1 MKKISARA
9 YFFKK
14 MIDWFFVGLFIIFLL
29 LMWTLYKGPI
39 SVPYLKP
46 YIVQALNY
54 DENDYK
60 IEIGDVNIEL
70 VRSIQPVRVTA
81 NKVAVTKKDDMMSIK
96 APKLYLSFS
105 LRALLKGIIAP
116 SDVSL
121 INPSVYIYTSYGV
134 EEESKHEGNRKKL
147 QFYVERLKEFLYR
160 YNSEDKIYPESY
172 VNNITVS
179 GGELEFNEVD
189 YGRQWV
195 LSDVNFEFNRKL
207 INMEINANAL
217 VNIND
222 KIASVGFESEYHAA
236 SDTMDIEI
244 YFSDLIISD
253 FISTFNETT
262 EDNIFSMMAIEVPVN
277 GKINTKL
284 KLTDILQH
292 PEEVQDYINTAV
304 EKIDFELDGGHGFVS
319 FNGDEKYNYDID
331 DLLLEGKMV
340 GGIDE
345 IHIDNAELKMGGQK
359 AVISVDVNGLETFY
373 MEQTPRDTAV
383 NIKVK
388 VDKFP
393 FEELSRFWPRYLA
406 EPAWEWCKD
415 GLIGGYAQNAVF
427 SFDFGY
433 RRQTEDWG
441 LLSLKGTA
449 RLNDVDLFYLEG
461 MPIVHNLYGT
471 AHFSEHNILID
482 VDKGVSDGVII
493 TGGKVDLYD
502 LDKED
507 NFIKIGLIGNSSV
520 KDALKLIDNQPLGFT
535 SEMGLQPDT
544 IEGNVE
550 VKLNLDFELRQD
562 LDTKDIKVDVAAD
575 LHNIV
580 LNELVPQHKITADK
594 MQLKV
599 NSAGWNLGGNCNFDD
614 IPVTLTMDEK
624 FADKQYKSKCHISF
638 IYDEK
643 IQSNFGINLKILQA
657 PSLTGTALVNADIV
671 VKENNQID
679 VNMTADLKNMK
690 MDYAYFGL
698 VKQIGEPAEVKA
710 NIKIDKDK
718 VISVPNMSLSKSG
731 FSVSGNVGMYPS
743 GRVRVIDV
751 SKINSPRTSATAKVN
766 LTDSDS
772 PSFKIDV
779 SGESYDLRPLFDKMD
794 DKNDDKTKDNPSVQE
809 NEDDGLEKVNNT
821 DVSIAVSHLWT
832 NDTTPIQNF
841 TGNAKL
847 RHGIGIHELNML
859 GNFGIDR
866 SIKLNLSYMPRG
878 DKEHYLT
885 VESNNAGGTLKVLR
899 LYENM
904 VGGTLKLEARRSADK
919 KFTGHAM
926 VRDFSIQNA
935 PVVAKILS
943 VASFTGMLDLLK
955 GDGLTF
961 THFSAPFEYQ
971 YKILKLKHA
980 RAEGNVVGLTA
991 IGLYNRATDDVRLH
1005 GVIAPAYSLNRFLG
1019 KIPVVGNL
1027 LASKDGTIFAAD
1039 YKAEGSAKDV
1049 EVDVNSLSIL
1059 SPNSMKEW
1067 YNENFGNEDEM

>member
-70 VRSIQPVRVTA
+70 VRSIQPLRVTA
-81 NKVAVTKKDDMMSIK
+81 NNIAVTKKDDTMSIE

-105 LRALLKGIIAP
+105 LRALMKGIIAP

-121 INPSVYIYTSYGV
+121 VNPTAYIYASYGV
-134 EEESKHEGNRKKL
+134 EEGAENKGSRKKL
-147 QFYVERLKEFLYR
+147 QFYVEQLKEFLDN
-160 YNSEDKIYPESY
+160 YNSDDKIYPESY
-172 VNNITVS
+172 VNNIAIT

-207 INMEINANAL
+207 INMQINANAL

-236 SDTMDIEI
+236 SDMLDVEI
-244 YFSDLIISD
+244 YFSDLVISD
-253 FISTFNETT
+253 FMSTFNETT
-262 EDNIFSMMAIEVPVN
+262 EENIFSMMSIEVPVN
-277 GKINTKL
+277 GKISTTL
-284 KLTDILQH
+284 KLTDVLQH
-292 PEEVQDYINTAV
+292 PSEVQDYIDGAV
-304 EKIDFELDGGHGFVS
+304 EKIVFELDGGHGYIS

-331 DLLLEGKMV
+331 ELLLEGKMV

-345 IHIDNAELKMGGQK
+345 VHIDNAALKMGGQQ
-359 AVISVDVNGLETFY
+359 AAISVDISGLETFY
-373 MEQTPRDTAV
+373 LEQTLQDTAMRF
-383 NIKVK
+383 NVK

-415 GLIGGYAQNAVF
+415 GLIGGYAENASF
-427 SFDFGY
+427 MFDFGY
-433 RRQTEDWG
+433 RRKTQDWG

-449 RLNDVDLFYLEG
+449 RLSDGDLFYLEG
-461 MPIVHNLYGT
+461 MPVVHNVYGT
-471 AHFSEHNILID
+471 AKFTEHNILID
-482 VDKGVSDGVII
+482 IDKGVSDGVII
-493 TGGKVDLYD
+493 TGGKVDIYD
-502 LDKED
+502 LDKYD
-507 NFIKIGLIGNSSV
+507 NFISIDLIGNASV
-520 KDALKLIDNQPLGFT
+520 KDALKLIDNKPLGFT
-535 SEMGLQPDT
+535 SQMGLNPNK
-544 IEGNVE
+544 IEGSVD
-550 VKLNLDFELRQD
+550 VKLGLDFELRQD

-580 LNELVPQHKITADK
+580 LNGVADPHEITADEMK
-594 MQLKV
+594 LKV
-599 NSAGWNLGGNCNFDD
+599 NSGGWRLSGDGKFDE
-614 IPVTLTMDEK
+614 IPVNLVMNEK
-624 FADKQYKSKCHISF
+624 FADKQYKSRCHVSF
-638 IYDEK
+638 ALDEK
-643 IQSNFGINLKILQA
+643 ARQKLGLDDKILQEPYFEGA
-657 PSLTGTALVNADIV
+657 AIVNADIV
-671 VKENNQID
+671 VRENNLTEIE
-679 VNMTADLKNMK
+679 VKADLQKTK
-690 MDYAYFGL
+690 MDYAFMGL
-698 VKQIGEPAEVKA
+698 VKAAGEQAE
-710 NIKIDKDK
+710 IK
-718 VISVPNMSLSKSG
+718 
-731 FSVSGNVGMYPS
+731 
-743 GRVRVIDV
+743 
-751 SKINSPRTSATAKVN
+751 AKVN
-766 LTDSDS
+766 LKNNKVTSVSNLSLLKPGFTVSGNIGMYASGRVKEINIGKISAPRTTASAKIGMSDSDN
-772 PSFKIDV
+772 PSYKINV
-779 SGESYDLRPLFDKMD
+779 SGESYDLRPLFDKID
-794 DKNDDKTKDNPSVQE
+794 DKRDADKNTTPTQE
-809 NEDDGLEKVNNT
+809 NEDDGLEKLNNT
-821 DVSIAVSHLWT
+821 DVNIAVGSLWT

-847 RHGIGIHELNML
+847 RHGIGIDELNMV
-859 GNFGIDR
+859 GNFGIDK

-878 DKEHYLT
+878 NKEHYLT

-904 VGGTLKLEARRSADK
+904 VGGTLKLEARRATDK

-935 PVVAKILS
+935 PVVAQILS

-961 THFSAPFEYQ
+961 THFSAPFEYH

-980 RAEGNVVGLTA
+980 KAEGNVVGLTA
-991 IGLYNRATDDVRLH
+991 IGQYNRATDEVKIH
-1005 GVIAPAYSLNRFLG
+1005 GVVAPAYSLNRFLG

-1039 YKAEGSAKDV
+1039 YKADGSAKDV
-1049 EVDVNSLSIL
+1049 KVDVNSLSIL

-1067 YNENFGNEDEM
+1067 YNKNFGDGEDEL

>member
-1 MKKISARA
+1 
-9 YFFKK
+9 
-14 MIDWFFVGLFIIFLL
+14 MIDWFLVGLFIVFLL

-60 IEIGDVNIEL
+60 IEIGAVNIEL
-70 VRSIQPVRVTA
+70 VRSIQPLRVTA
-81 NKVAVTKKDDMMSIK
+81 NNVAVVKKDDTMSIE
-96 APKLYLSFS
+96 APKLYLAFS

-116 SDVSL
+116 SDISL
-121 INPSVYIYTSYGV
+121 INPTAYIFATYGV
-134 EEESKHEGNRKKL
+134 EEQAKNEGTRKKL
-147 QFYVERLKEFLYR
+147 QFYVEQMKEFLDN

-172 VNNITVS
+172 VNNISIV
-179 GGELEFNEVD
+179 GGEVEFNEVD

-195 LSDVNFEFNRKL
+195 FSDVNFEFNRKL
-207 INMEINANAL
+207 INMEVNANAL

-222 KIASVGFESEYHAA
+222 KIASVGFESVYHAA
-236 SDTMDIEI
+236 SDTLNLEV

-253 FISTFNETT
+253 FMSTFNETT
-262 EDNIFSMMAIEVPVN
+262 EDNVFSMLSIEVPVN
-277 GKINTKL
+277 GKVTTAL

-292 PEEVQDYINTAV
+292 PSEIQDYIDGAV
-304 EKIDFELDGGHGFVS
+304 EKIVFELDGGHGYLS

-331 DLLLEGKMV
+331 ELQLEGKV
-340 GGIDE
+340 IGDIDE

-359 AVISVDVNGLETFY
+359 ATIDVDISGLETFY
-373 MEQTPRDTAV
+373 LSHTLRDTAMRFQ
-383 NIKVK
+383 VK

-393 FEELSRFWPRYLA
+393 FGELSRFWPRYLA

-415 GLIGGYAQNAVF
+415 GLIGGYAENASF

-441 LLSLKGTA
+441 LIALKGIGQ
-449 RLNDVDLFYLEG
+449 LVDGDLFYLEG
-461 MPIVHNLYGT
+461 MPVVHNVYGT
-471 AHFSEHNILID
+471 AHFTERNILID
-482 VDKGVSDGVII
+482 IDKGVSDGVII
-493 TGGKVDLYD
+493 TGGKVNIYD
-502 LDKED
+502 LDKYD
-507 NFIKIGLIGNSSV
+507 NFISIDLIGNSSV
-520 KDALKLIDNQPLGFT
+520 TDALKLIDNPPLEFT
-535 SEMGLQPDT
+535 SEMGLKPET
-544 IEGNVE
+544 ISGNVD
-550 VKLNLDFELRQD
+550 VRLKLDFELRQD

-575 LHNIV
+575 LHDIV
-580 LNELVPQHKITADK
+580 MSDLVKPHKLAAEAMKLNVNTSGWSLEGKGLFDEIPVNLVMNEKFTDKNYKSRCHLSFALNEAARKK
-594 MQLKV
+594 
-599 NSAGWNLGGNCNFDD
+599 LGLD
-614 IPVTLTMDEK
+614 
-624 FADKQYKSKCHISF
+624 
-638 IYDEK
+638 
-643 IQSNFGINLKILQA
+643 LKILQA
-657 PSLTGTALVNADIV
+657 PNLEGTALVNADV
-671 VKENNQID
+671 VVHENNLIDID
-679 VNMTADLKNMK
+679 VAADLKNTK

-698 VKQIGEPAEVKA
+698 TKEKGEAADIKA
-710 NIKIDKDK
+710 KIKVNKDK
-718 VISVPNMSLSKSG
+718 VSAIPDMSLVKSG
-731 FSVSGNVGMYPS
+731 FTVNGNVGMYAS
-743 GRVRVIDV
+743 GRIKDINLL
-751 SKINSPRTSATAKVN
+751 KINSPRTAAHAKIS
-766 LTDSDS
+766 LTDSDN
-772 PSFKIDV
+772 PSFKVDV
-779 SGESYDLRPLFDKMD
+779 SGESYDLRPLFDKVD
-794 DKNDDKTKDNPSVQE
+794 DKNDDNSADKPTPTQE

-821 DVSIAVSHLWT
+821 DINISVSRLWT

-841 TGNAKL
+841 TGSAKL
-847 RHGIGIHELNML
+847 RRGIGIDELNMV

-866 SIKLNLSYMPRG
+866 SIKLNLSYMPRAG
-878 DKEHYLT
+878 KEHYLT

-961 THFSAPFEYQ
+961 THFSAPFEYH

-980 RAEGNVVGLTA
+980 KAEGNVVGLTA
-991 IGLYNRATDDVRLH
+991 IGQYNRATDDVRLH
-1005 GVIAPAYSLNRFLG
+1005 GVIAPAYSLNRLLG

-1039 YKAEGSAKDV
+1039 YKAEGKAKDV
-1049 EVDVNSLSIL
+1049 EVDVNSLSML

-1067 YNENFGNEDEM
+1067 YYKNFGDDDGEL